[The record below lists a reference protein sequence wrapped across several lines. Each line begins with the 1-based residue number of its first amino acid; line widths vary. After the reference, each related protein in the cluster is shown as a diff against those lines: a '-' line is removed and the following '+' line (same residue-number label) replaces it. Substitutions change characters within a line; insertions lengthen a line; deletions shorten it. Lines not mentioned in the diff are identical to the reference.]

1 MTTDHTTDEA
11 IDLRKTQ
18 ELPPQETAPTKT
30 APYAPMRKKFIGAII
45 LQLGV
50 LATMFSMPAY
60 TVATGETVFL
70 KTRLY
75 DPWDMFR
82 GQYITL
88 KFDGA
93 SAVPSPPGLV
103 WGQTVYVALRKGGE
117 FATAEKVYSSM
128 PNVDRK
134 QFAVMRA
141 KVKQVGEGCVDVTY
155 GIERYYIP
163 ERTGDRFSDARGP
176 LLAEVAVDN
185 FGNCVLKKV
194 VPGDK
199 K

>member
-1 MTTDHTTDEA
+1 MTTNQKTDSPL
-11 IDLRKTQ
+11 DLRKTQ
-18 ELPPQETAPTKT
+18 ELPPRETAPKT
-30 APYAPMRKKFIGAII
+30 APYAPMRRKFIAAII
-45 LQLGV
+45 LQLAV

-60 TVATGETVFL
+60 TLATGETVFL

-88 KFDGA
+88 KYDGA
-93 SAVPSPPGLV
+93 SSAIPAPPGLH
-103 WGQTVYVALRKGGE
+103 WGQTVYVALRKGGKH
-117 FATAEKVYSSM
+117 AVAEKVYSAM

-134 QFAVMRA
+134 KYAVIRG
-141 KVKQVGEGCVDVTY
+141 KVHQVGDGCVDVTY

-163 ERTGDRFSDARGP
+163 ERTGDRFSNARGP

-194 VPGDK
+194 VAGDK
-199 K
+199 R